1 MLWSVVPFEAFD
13 QPPSFGGGGG
23 FIERSLAVDVKIVL
37 DQDDGLGVGEV
48 EIGQFLQDV
57 SVNVPPI

>member
-1 MLWSVVPFEAFD
+1 MPFEAFD
-13 QPPSFGGGGG
+13 QPPSFGGREG
-23 FIERSLAVDVKIVL
+23 FIKRSLAVDVKIIL